1 VGIVAVLIG
10 AVLVLISFSGLD
22 WYAAP
27 PPGPDV
33 APVGRSFAE
42 LHHNAEA
49 LGLGFLVDAYF
60 IWLAWV
66 VLIALIVVGTLASV
80 AREHV
85 DNYRVGGLTLG
96 LFGAAITYY
105 IVYKIHQ
112 SSQAG
117 HVFSHASTGIWFVL
131 FGFVLAGAG
140 SAVGPWPLDRLPLE
154 RVPLDR
160 VPLDRLHLDRLPF
173 GLADRL
179 VRKSAQDEP
188 TDNERAAESP
198 DGSGETPAESQPKPL
213 LKPLPR
219 PTPESR
225 PSPGLPRSHS

>member
-66 VLIALIVVGTLASV
+66 VLIALIIVGTLASV
-80 AREHV
+80 AREHA
-85 DNYRVGGLTLG
+85 DNYRVGGLILG

-117 HVFSHASTGIWFVL
+117 HVFSRASTGIWFVL

-140 SAVGPWPLDRLPLE
+140 SALGSWPLDRLPLE
-154 RVPLDR
+154 RVPLNR
-160 VPLDRLHLDRLPF
+160 VPLDRLPF

-179 VRKSAQDEP
+179 VRKSMPDRP
-188 TDNERAAESP
+188 TDNEQAAESP
-198 DGSGETPAESQPKPL
+198 DGAGATPAESHPE
-213 LKPLPR
+213 PLPEPPQS
-219 PTPESR
+219 PTRERR
-225 PSPGLPRSHS
+225 PSPGLPRSHP